1 MGNGAVSATGSSSAI
16 PAIAFGIL
24 ALLSLGGLA
33 AVNLATARRR
43 R

>member
-1 MGNGAVSATGSSSAI
+1 MGNGSVSSQGTSSAI

-33 AVNLATARRR
+33 VVNLATARRR